1 MSENLTTRDVFQ
13 QLDTRVGRVEVDIR
27 DSRAEM
33 NTGFVQLRGETNTGF
48 AQLRGEM
55 NAGSAQLRDE
65 MNAGF
70 AQLRDEMNTRFDRVF
85 GILVGLVVGIGALL
99 VGVAGI
105 WLKT

>member
-13 QLDTRVGRVEVDIR
+13 QLDTRVGRVEVDIG
-27 DSRAEM
+27 DFRAEM
-33 NTGFVQLRGETNTGF
+33 NVGF
-48 AQLRGEM
+48 AQLRG
-55 NAGSAQLRDE
+55 E

-70 AQLRDEMNTRFDRVF
+70 AQLRDEMNTRFNRVF

-99 VGVAGI
+99 VGVAGL

>member
-33 NTGFVQLRGETNTGF
+33 NAGF

-85 GILVGLVVGIGALL
+85 GILVGLVVGIGPLL
-99 VGVAGI
+99 VGVAGL

>member
-33 NTGFVQLRGETNTGF
+33 NV
-48 AQLRGEM
+48 
-55 NAGSAQLRDE
+55 
-65 MNAGF
+65 GF

-99 VGVAGI
+99 VGVAGL
-105 WLKT
+105 WLKA

>member
-1 MSENLTTRDVFQ
+1 MSENLTTRDLFQ

-33 NTGFVQLRGETNTGF
+33 NVGF

-55 NAGSAQLRDE
+55 NAG
-65 MNAGF
+65 F
-70 AQLRDEMNTRFDRVF
+70 AQLRDEVNTRFDRVF
-85 GILVGLVVGIGALL
+85 GILVGLVIGLGALL
-99 VGVAGI
+99 VGVAGL